1 MLRELVMSHH
11 HPQKTLTMYNV
22 LTAKENSI
30 KLQQKGIYQNAKILK
45 PNLHGYKRKDDKQN
59 IVHVKVL
66 LIKALVALL
75 WFFADQV
82 LQHKV

>member
-45 PNLHGYKRKDDKQN
+45 RNLHGYKRKDDKQN

-66 LIKALVALL
+66 IVNEGTGCTLV
-75 WFFADQV
+75 V
-82 LQHKV
+82 LY

>member
-1 MLRELVMSHH
+1 MLRELVTSHH

-22 LTAKENSI
+22 LTARENSI

-66 LIKALVALL
+66 IVNERTSCT
-75 WFFADQV
+75 FVV
-82 LQHKV
+82 LY

>member
-1 MLRELVMSHH
+1 MSHH
-11 HPQKTLTMYNV
+11 RPQKTLTMYNV
-22 LTAKENSI
+22 LTARENSI

>member
-1 MLRELVMSHH
+1 MSHH
-11 HPQKTLTMYNV
+11 RPQKTLTMYNV

>member
-45 PNLHGYKRKDDKQN
+45 RNLHGYKRKDDKQN
-59 IVHVKVL
+59 NVHVKV

-75 WFFADQV
+75 WFFTDQV